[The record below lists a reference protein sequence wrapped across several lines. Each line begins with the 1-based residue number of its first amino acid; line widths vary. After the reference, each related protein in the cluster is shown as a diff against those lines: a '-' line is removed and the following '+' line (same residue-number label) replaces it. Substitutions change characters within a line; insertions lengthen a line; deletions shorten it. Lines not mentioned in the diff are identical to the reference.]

1 MKNRVGITR
10 AKYIVNPEKK
20 VVVCVLECNMQL
32 CKHPAYMDI
41 YPYMWN
47 NLPFV
52 DGNGTFKVRAIAR
65 CNEEDAF
72 NEEAGKRI
80 AESRAKGKAFATA
93 AKEYIVIKRGS
104 DGKTNINISGNVN
117 IISENGGE
125 IHIGSTNSYVNLE
138 GHVKL
143 NGVDIQTVNNN

>member
-72 NEEAGKRI
+72 NEETGKRI

-93 AKEYIVIKRGS
+93 AKVYKEIEKYFLKCAAL
-104 DGKTNINISGNVN
+104 VN
-117 IISENGGE
+117 ESVEACE
-125 IHIGSTNSYVNLE
+125 
-138 GHVKL
+138 
-143 NGVDIQTVNNN
+143 QTVKVEEAHVELLIG

>member
-10 AKYIVNPEKK
+10 ANYIVNPEKK

-32 CKHPAYMDI
+32 CKHPVYMDI

-52 DGNGTFKVRAIAR
+52 DANGTFKVRAIAR

-72 NEEAGKRI
+72 NEETGKRI

-93 AKEYIVIKRGS
+93 AKVYKEIEKYFLKCAAL
-104 DGKTNINISGNVN
+104 VN
-117 IISENGGE
+117 ESVEDCE
-125 IHIGSTNSYVNLE
+125 
-138 GHVKL
+138 
-143 NGVDIQTVNNN
+143 QTVKVEEAHVELLIG